1 MSEYKIAIQ
10 IAGELQKSFGSALK
24 GAQSGLNGLAKIGK
38 VGAAAIGAST
48 AALGTLAAAG
58 IRAGVEYEQAFAG
71 VRKTVDATE
80 QQLASLNTGIRNMAK
95 EMPTSAVEIAGV
107 AEAAGQLGIQTDN
120 ILGFTKTWSCWETP
134 QT

>member
-80 QQLASLNTGIRNMAK
+80 QQLASLNTGRLIEK
-95 EMPTSAVEIAGV
+95 LIA
-107 AEAAGQLGIQTDN
+107 A
-120 ILGFTKTWSCWETP
+120 
-134 QT
+134 